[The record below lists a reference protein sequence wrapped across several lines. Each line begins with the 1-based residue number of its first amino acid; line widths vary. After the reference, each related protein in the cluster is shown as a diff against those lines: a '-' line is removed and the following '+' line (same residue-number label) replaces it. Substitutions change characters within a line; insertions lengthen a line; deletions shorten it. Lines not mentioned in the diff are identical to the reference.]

1 MTARFQ
7 TSSKDHGLD
16 NIVERSVNKSKK
28 LINSLTKKGLMLH
41 EYDEQIEHGKKISS
55 KIKNKY
61 LKPLQMNLIYSY
73 LEKSKIN

>member
-1 MTARFQ
+1 
-7 TSSKDHGLD
+7 
-16 NIVERSVNKSKK
+16 
-28 LINSLTKKGLMLH
+28 MLH